1 MATNQWKLKLFGDL
15 CSSVDGVQIGP
26 FGSQLHA
33 SDYVESGIPVVMPK
47 DMINTEISTDS
58 IAYVSE
64 EIANRL
70 SKHRLKAGD
79 LVFARRGD
87 IGRFVIVSA
96 EQTGWL
102 CGTGCIRA
110 RFKPNIYPEFISLI
124 LQSHSVQHWLKS
136 NAVGQTMLNLN
147 TEIILNLPIRI
158 IDSLESQ
165 ITLANCIGY
174 WDSAIAITEKL
185 ITAKRRL
192 KQGLM
197 QKLLTGKFRITGF
210 KDKSWRTVK
219 LGEVFSERIER
230 AREDLPLLSVTG
242 SMGLIYRDE
251 LIRRD
256 TSNSDKSN
264 YKRVAS
270 GDIVYNTMRMWQGV
284 SALVNIEG
292 IVSPAYTVVIPN
304 SSLNASFIKHF
315 FKFSNLIHS
324 FHRYSQGLVSDTLT
338 LKFQQFSRIKVNL
351 PEINEQKKIAEIL
364 DCLDQ
369 EIFHLEAKLKLFQT
383 QKQGLMQQL
392 LTGKIRVQTP

>member
-1 MATNQWKLKLFGDL
+1 MTKLQKL
-15 CSSVDGVQIGP
+15 
-26 FGSQLHA
+26 
-33 SDYVESGIPVVMPK
+33 SGISKQVTLKSIVETRSGGTPSRTNPDYWGDYLPWVTAKDLKTFYLEDSLEKISFKAVEKGVPLAKNNEVLILVRGMGLMKDVPIGVAKCQMSFGQDIKVLVPK
-47 DMINTEISTDS
+47 EGIDGEYLAHFLVAARPQLMDMVT
-58 IAYVSE
+58 
-64 EIANRL
+64 L
-70 SKHRLKAGD
+70 SGH
-79 LVFARRGD
+79 
-87 IGRFVIVSA
+87 
-96 EQTGWL
+96 
-102 CGTGCIRA
+102 GTGRIETE
-110 RFKPNIYPEFISLI
+110 KLLSLKVWLPT
-124 LQSHSVQHWLKS
+124 LQVQK
-136 NAVGQTMLNLN
+136 
-147 TEIILNLPIRI
+147 RI
-158 IDSLESQ
+158 IDSLT
-165 ITLANCIGY
+165 IWNN
-174 WDSAIAITEKL
+174 AIATTEKL

-210 KDKSWRTVK
+210 KDKPWRSVK

-351 PEINEQKKIAEIL
+351 PQINEQKKIAEIL

-369 EIFHLEAKLKLFQT
+369 EILHLEAKLKLFQT

-392 LTGKIRVQTP
+392 LTGKIRIQTP